1 MYESMTYEVILQ
13 RMLERVREKYPDL
26 DTREGSVIYDA
37 LAPAAV
43 ELTNAYIEADIIL
56 NESFAD
62 TASRYYLIK
71 RAAER
76 GLIPYSATYAVVKGR
91 FTPSDLP
98 IPIGARFSFDSQIY
112 AVSEKIEDGVY
123 QLTCE
128 TAGESGNQGVGNLVP
143 VDYISG
149 LETAELTELLI
160 PGEEEEETEAFRQ
173 RYFSNLNAQT
183 FGGNVADYQETVN
196 ALQGVGGVKVFPVWD
211 GGGTVKLVLL
221 SSQYS
226 KPSQEL
232 LDFVK
237 NEMDPAPQEGTGV
250 GLAPIGHVVTVV
262 GVAEV
267 PVNLSMQVTCQDG
280 WSWEDLRSQAE
291 AVLEEYFLELRKAWA
306 DQEEL
311 VVRVSQIETR
321 MLGITGVLDITG
333 TTINGQAQNLV
344 LDAEQIPVRGDV
356 HGEGN

>member
-1 MYESMTYEVILQ
+1 M
-13 RMLERVREKYPDL
+13 
-26 DTREGSVIYDA
+26 
-37 LAPAAV
+37 
-43 ELTNAYIEADIIL
+43 
-56 NESFAD
+56 
-62 TASRYYLIK
+62 
-71 RAAER
+71 
-76 GLIPYSATYAVVKGR
+76 
-91 FTPSDLP
+91 
-98 IPIGARFSFDSQIY
+98 
-112 AVSEKIEDGVY
+112 
-123 QLTCE
+123 
-128 TAGESGNQGVGNLVP
+128 
-143 VDYISG
+143 DYIDG
-149 LETAELTELLI
+149 LETAKLIELLI

-173 RYFSNLNAQT
+173 RYFSNLNAQA

-211 GGGTVKLVLL
+211 GGGTVKLTLL

-232 LDFVK
+232 LNFVK
-237 NEMDPAPQEGTGV
+237 NEMDPALQEGTGV

-280 WSWEDLRSQAE
+280 WSWEDLRSQVE
-291 AVLEEYFLELRKAWA
+291 VVLDDYFLELRKAWA

-321 MLGITGVLDITG
+321 ILGVTGVLDITG

-344 LDAEQIPVRGDV
+344 LGAEQIPVRGDV